1 MIDVI
6 KEYLVSL
13 GMKVDKDSFQEASDT
28 MQAVE
33 DGAKKFIGTA
43 SKGFAIAGTAIVTS
57 MVAANAGIYS
67 FLSSLATAD
76 LETEKF
82 ARKMW
87 MSKDAASE
95 LQSTLK
101 AMGATIEDLYL
112 SPELMGDF
120 KALRATI
127 KDMKPPAEFADQ
139 MKFIRGIQFEFQQLK
154 LSGSY
159 ALQWIGYYLFK
170 YMEGPLKRTKSTL
183 QDINRKIIKDMPHW
197 TKNVAQAISWVGR
210 LGFTIVKAGTDIY
223 KLFSKLGEKIPQ
235 DIKIIGAA
243 LLGLGLI
250 LRTGPL
256 GIAFTLLT
264 SILLLLDDFYTY
276 LEGGE
281 SAFGPFWKRLL
292 DFVDLLKNNGDIKRF
307 GENLQEVFGKI
318 GTGVL
323 DAIGWIERLYKKFEE
338 DGTLDNFKEGF
349 LTNLSTVT
357 EAIKDFGSWVGK
369 VFENLNEEGL
379 LTDLLTSLVNLG
391 RELSF
396 RFSDLYKDVSKFVD
410 ELYGLE
416 ETKQVLT
423 WIGDFLEGQLKFALQ
438 TINETIKAV
447 TFSLKSARAFIT
459 GDDALMAEAKREY
472 FGEDE
477 KPSAPESSSTGYKR
491 LPVEALRQAKEHGS
505 KMQDARL
512 GSKTQDTRL
521 ESSINSLPRGLEPS
535 FKKAL
540 NDSDLV
546 KGFRTF
552 NQDLN
557 EGFMRMA
564 MMMNPEAF
572 QQYEAMASGMYA
584 NSYMY
589 NTTSSSKQTLIYNTS
604 NPVFN
609 IASSQ
614 PREVAREVNNQ
625 WDDFNLNQRSM
636 RNPY

>member
-43 SKGFAIAGTAIVTS
+43 AKGFAIAGTAITGA
-57 MVAANAGIYS
+57 MVGATTGVYA
-67 FLSSLATAD
+67 FLSSLANAD
-76 LETEKF
+76 LANEQF
-82 ARKMW
+82 ARRMG
-87 MSKDAASE
+87 MSKDAAEE
-95 LQSTLK
+95 LNKTLK
-101 AMGATIEDLYL
+101 AMGVTIEDLYL
-112 SPELMGDF
+112 NPGLMNDF
-120 KALRATI
+120 KTLRASI
-127 KDMKPPAEFADQ
+127 KDMRPPAEFKEQ
-139 MKFIRGIQFEFQQLK
+139 IKFIQSIQFEFQQLK

-170 YMEGPLKRTKSTL
+170 YMEGPLKRVRGNL
-183 QDINRKIIKDMPHW
+183 QDINKKIIKDMPHW

-210 LGFTIVKAGTDIY
+210 LGFTIVKAGTDLY
-223 KLFSKLGEKIPQ
+223 RLFSKLGEKIPQ
-235 DIKIIGAA
+235 EIKVIGAA

-281 SAFGPFWKRLL
+281 SAFGPFWKRVL
-292 DFVDLLKNNGDIKRF
+292 DFVDLLKNDGTIKRF
-307 GENLQEVFGKI
+307 GENLQGVFGKI
-318 GTGVL
+318 GTGIQDGL
-323 DAIGWIERLYKKFEE
+323 EWIERLYRKF
-338 DGTLDNFKEGF
+338 DDNGTLDNFKEGIA
-349 LTNLSTVT
+349 TNVGTAT
-357 EAIKDFGSWVGK
+357 QIIKDFGSWVGD
-369 VFENLNEEGL
+369 VFDDLNEEGTL
-379 LTDLLTSLVNLG
+379 SGLEESFIGLG
-391 RELSF
+391 KEISEI
-396 RFSDLYKDVSKFVD
+396 YNEISKFVD
-410 ELYGLE
+410 KLYGLE
-416 ETKQVLT
+416 ETQVVLE
-423 WIGDFLEGQLKFALQ
+423 WIGDFLEGKLKFALQ

-447 TFSLKSARAFIT
+447 TFSLKSARAFVT
-459 GDDALMAEAKREY
+459 GDDALMAEAKRE
-472 FGEDE
+472 FFEEDE
-477 KPSAPESSSTGYKR
+477 KPEAPERSSTGYKR
-491 LPVEALRQAKEHGS
+491 MPREALWEAKE
-505 KMQDARL
+505 Q
-512 GSKTQDTRL
+512 GSKTQDARL
-521 ESSINSLPRGLEPS
+521 ELSINSLPRGLEPS

-557 EGFMRMA
+557 DGFTKMA
-564 MMMNPEAF
+564 MMINPEAF

>member
-33 DGAKKFIGTA
+33 DGAKKFFGTA
-43 SKGFAIAGTAIVTS
+43 AKGFAIAGTAITGA
-57 MVAANAGIYS
+57 MVGATTGIYA
-67 FLSSLATAD
+67 FLSSLANAD
-76 LETEKF
+76 LANEQF
-82 ARKMW
+82 ARRMG
-87 MSKDAASE
+87 MSKDATEE
-95 LQSTLK
+95 LNKTLK
-101 AMGATIEDLYL
+101 AMGVTIEDLYL
-112 SPELMGDF
+112 NPGLMNDF
-120 KALRATI
+120 KTLLATI
-127 KDMKPPAEFADQ
+127 KDIRPPAEFKEQ
-139 MKFIRGIQFEFQQLK
+139 IKFIQSIQFELQQLK

-170 YMEGPLKRTKSTL
+170 YMEGPLKRTKNTL
-183 QDINRKIIKDMPHW
+183 QDVNKKVTKDMPHW

-210 LGFTIVKAGTDIY
+210 LGFTIVKAGTDLY
-223 KLFSKLGEKIPQ
+223 TLFSKLGEKIPQ
-235 DIKIIGAA
+235 EIKVIGAA

-292 DFVDLLKNNGDIKRF
+292 DFVDLLKNDGTIKRF
-307 GENLQEVFGKI
+307 GENLQNVFGKI
-318 GTGVL
+318 GTGVQDGL
-323 DAIGWIERLYKKFEE
+323 EWIERLYRKF
-338 DGTLDNFKEGF
+338 DDNGTLDNFKDGIA
-349 LTNLSTVT
+349 TNFGTAT
-357 EAIKDFGSWVGK
+357 QIIKDFGTWVGE
-369 VFENLNEEGL
+369 VFDDLNEEGTL
-379 LTDLLTSLVNLG
+379 SGLEESFVGLG
-391 RELSF
+391 KEISEI
-396 RFSDLYKDVSKFVD
+396 YKEISKFV
-410 ELYGLE
+410 EKLYGIE
-416 ETKQVLT
+416 ETQVVLE
-423 WIGDFLEGQLKFALQ
+423 WIGDFLEGKLKFALQ

-459 GDDALMAEAKREY
+459 GDDALMAEAKRE
-472 FGEDE
+472 FFEEDE
-477 KPSAPESSSTGYKR
+477 NPSAPERSSTGYKR
-491 LPVEALRQAKEHGS
+491 LPREALWEAKE
-505 KMQDARL
+505 Q
-512 GSKTQDTRL
+512 GSKTQDARL

-557 EGFMRMA
+557 DGFTKMA
-564 MMMNPEAF
+564 MMINPEAF
-572 QQYEAMASGMYA
+572 QQYEAMASGIYA

>member
-43 SKGFAIAGTAIVTS
+43 AKGFAIAGTAITGA
-57 MVAANAGIYS
+57 MVGATTGIYA
-67 FLSSLATAD
+67 FLSSLANAD
-76 LETEKF
+76 LANEQF
-82 ARKMW
+82 ARRMG
-87 MSKDAASE
+87 MSKDAAEE
-95 LQSTLK
+95 LNKTLK
-101 AMGATIEDLYL
+101 AMGVTIEDLYL
-112 SPELMGDF
+112 NPGLMNDF
-120 KALRATI
+120 KTLRASI
-127 KDMKPPAEFADQ
+127 KDMRPPAEFKEQ
-139 MKFIRGIQFEFQQLK
+139 IKFIQSIQFEFQQLK

-170 YMEGPLKRTKSTL
+170 YMEGPLKRVRGNL
-183 QDINRKIIKDMPHW
+183 QDINKKIIKDMPHW

-210 LGFTIVKAGTDIY
+210 LGFTIIKAGSDLY
-223 KLFSKLGEKIPQ
+223 RLFSKLGEKIPQ
-235 DIKIIGAA
+235 EIKVIGAA

-292 DFVDLLKNNGDIKRF
+292 DFVDLLKNDGTIKRF
-307 GENLQEVFGKI
+307 GENLQDVFSKI
-318 GTGVL
+318 GTGVQDGL
-323 DAIGWIERLYKKFEE
+323 EWIERLYRKF
-338 DGTLDNFKEGF
+338 DDNGTLDNFKEGIAANVG
-349 LTNLSTVT
+349 TATQI
-357 EAIKDFGSWVGK
+357 IKDFGSWVGD
-369 VFENLNEEGL
+369 VFDDLNEEGTL
-379 LTDLLTSLVNLG
+379 SGLEESFIGLG
-391 RELSF
+391 KEISEN
-396 RFSDLYKDVSKFVD
+396 YNEISKFVD
-410 ELYGLE
+410 KLYGLE
-416 ETKQVLT
+416 ETQVVLE
-423 WIGDFLEGQLKFALQ
+423 WIGDFLEGKLKFALQ

-459 GDDALMAEAKREY
+459 GDDALMAEAKRE
-472 FGEDE
+472 FFEEDE
-477 KPSAPESSSTGYKR
+477 KPAAPEQGSTGYKR
-491 LPVEALRQAKEHGS
+491 LPREALWEAKE
-505 KMQDARL
+505 Q

-546 KGFRTF
+546 KGFRNF

-557 EGFMRMA
+557 EGFTRMA
-564 MMMNPEAF
+564 MMINPEAF

>member
-43 SKGFAIAGTAIVTS
+43 AKGFAIAGTAITGA
-57 MVAANAGIYS
+57 MVGATAGIYS
-67 FLSSLATAD
+67 FLSSLANAD
-76 LETEKF
+76 LANEQF
-82 ARKMW
+82 ARRMG
-87 MSKDAASE
+87 MSKDAAEE
-95 LQSTLK
+95 LNKTLK
-101 AMGATIEDLYL
+101 AMGVTIEDLYL
-112 SPELMGDF
+112 NPGLMNDF
-120 KALRATI
+120 KTLRTTI
-127 KDMKPPAEFADQ
+127 KDIRPPAEFKEQ
-139 MKFIRGIQFEFQQLK
+139 IKFIQSIQFEFQQLK

-170 YMEGPLKRTKSTL
+170 YMEGPLKRTKNTL
-183 QDINRKIIKDMPHW
+183 QDINKKVIKDMPHW
-197 TKNVAQAISWVGR
+197 TKNVAQAISWIGR
-210 LGFTIVKAGTDIY
+210 LGATFLKAGADAYRI
-223 KLFSKLGEKIPQ
+223 FSKLGEKIPQ
-235 DIKIIGAA
+235 DIKLIGAA
-243 LLGLGLI
+243 LLGLGII
-250 LRTGPL
+250 LKTGPL
-256 GIAFTLLT
+256 GIAFALIT

-281 SAFGPFWKRLL
+281 SAFGPFWKKVVDFYKLL
-292 DFVDLLKNNGDIKRF
+292 QDSGTLKRF
-307 GENLQEVFGKI
+307 GENIKAAFSVI

-323 DAIGWIERLYKKFEE
+323 DAIGWLERLYKKFEE
-338 DGTLDNFKEGF
+338 DGTLDNFKEGI
-349 LTNLSTVT
+349 LANLSTAT

-379 LTDLLTSLVNLG
+379 LTGLLSSLVDLG
-391 RELSF
+391 RELAF
-396 RFSDLYKDVSKFVD
+396 TFSNLYKEVSKFVD

-459 GDDALMAEAKREY
+459 GDDVLMAEAKRDF

-477 KPSAPESSSTGYKR
+477 KSVVTEHSSTRFKR
-491 LPVEALRQAKEHGS
+491 QPREALWEVKEY
-505 KMQDARL
+505 

-521 ESSINSLPRGLEPS
+521 ESSINSLPKGLEPS

-552 NQDLN
+552 NKDLN
-557 EGFMRMA
+557 DGFTRMA
-564 MMMNPEAF
+564 MMINPEAF
-572 QQYEAMASGMYA
+572 QQYEAMASGMYS

-589 NTTSSSKQTLIYNTS
+589 NTTSSSQQKLIYNTN

-609 IASSQ
+609 INSNE
-614 PREVAREVNNQ
+614 PRATAQEVNASWN
-625 WDDFNLNQRSM
+625 DYNIRFM
-636 RNPY
+636 RNAY